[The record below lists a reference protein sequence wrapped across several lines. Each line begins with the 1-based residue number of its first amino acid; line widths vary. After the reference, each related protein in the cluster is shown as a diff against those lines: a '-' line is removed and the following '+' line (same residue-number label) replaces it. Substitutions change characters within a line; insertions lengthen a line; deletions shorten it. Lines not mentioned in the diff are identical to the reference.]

1 MMRLRRYWRIYRSFF
16 ISSFVRELEFRAN
29 FFAKIGQQAVWVLF
43 FVLIL
48 LVVYNRTDTV
58 AGWDRGDAF
67 VLAATLFFVEGVWRA
82 GFFSL
87 MEFPTQVR
95 QGTLDFVL
103 TKPVDPQ
110 FWVSTRKFN
119 FDQIGTILGGIG
131 MLLWGVSSAG
141 LSPGISQW
149 VAYLLL
155 IPCSLAIVYAINVC
169 LMTLAIWFVRV
180 DNLWVLGETVLMA
193 VRYPIDIFGP
203 MLARVFTYYLPIAII
218 ATIPA
223 RQLTQGVDF
232 QSVALG
238 MVWAMIALFVTRF
251 FFTFALRS
259 YGSASS

>member
-1 MMRLRRYWRIYRSFF
+1 MRRYWRIYRTFF
-16 ISSFVRELEFRAN
+16 VSSFVRELEFRAN
-29 FFAKIGQQAVWVLF
+29 FFAKIAQQAVWVLF

-58 AGWDRGDAF
+58 AGWSKGDALI
-67 VLAATLFFVEGVWRA
+67 LAATLFFVEGIWRA

-87 MEFPTQVR
+87 LEFPQQIR

-103 TKPVDPQ
+103 SKPVDTQ
-110 FWVSTRKFN
+110 FWVSTRRFN
-119 FDQIGTILGGIG
+119 FDQLGTVLGGVAMII
-131 MLLWGVSSAG
+131 WGVRSAG
-141 LSPGISQW
+141 LTPAWDQW
-149 VAYLLL
+149 LAYIAL

-180 DNLWVLGETVLMA
+180 DNLWVLGDTVLMA

-203 MLARVFTYYLPIAII
+203 MLARVFTYYLPIALI

-223 RQLTQGVDF
+223 RQLVKGFDGTSLLLGLVWTAF
-232 QSVALG
+232 AL
-238 MVWAMIALFVTRF
+238 MLTRF
-251 FFTFALRS
+251 FFRFALRS